1 MKCLIK
7 KIFLKTFFCFFIIL
21 LIACEGKKEEN
32 PSYWDEIV
40 IFTRNQKITVRKDSD
55 TANFEYRVNKKSHA
69 EKEILTKSFLL
80 NQKERDSLHKF
91 VYKMIT
97 KPVFTDRNATC
108 YVGYVSIN
116 IRDRNTTLSC
126 EYRSVGEWSTVSSET
141 QKIYKLLSK
150 KIEISRQ

>member
-1 MKCLIK
+1 MK
-7 KIFLKTFFCFFIIL
+7 KIFLKTSFYFFIIL
-21 LIACEGKKEEN
+21 LVACEGKKEKKVEN

-55 TANFEYRVNKKSHA
+55 TANFEFRMNEKNHT
-69 EKEILTKSFLL
+69 EKEILTKSFFL
-80 NQKERDSLHKF
+80 NPKERDSLHKF

-108 YVGYVSIN
+108 YAGYVSIN

-141 QKIYKLLSK
+141 QKIYKLLSE